1 MGRRNKMA
9 TLEEDYKNLKEIITL
24 CEKEIENNDDDVTA
38 ILDITDLRSLKN
50 ILECVKNTFDI
61 KEDN

>member
-1 MGRRNKMA
+1 MP
-9 TLEEDYKNLKEIITL
+9 TLEQDYKNLKEIVNLSI
-24 CEKEIENNDDDVTA
+24 EEIENNDDNVTA

-61 KEDN
+61 KEEK